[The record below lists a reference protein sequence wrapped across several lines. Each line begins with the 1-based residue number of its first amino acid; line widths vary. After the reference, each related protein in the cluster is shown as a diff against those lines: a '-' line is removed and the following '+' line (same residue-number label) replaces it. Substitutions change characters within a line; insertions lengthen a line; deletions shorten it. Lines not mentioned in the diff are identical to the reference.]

1 MRKCFVI
8 AAAAFVSCLSASSAS
23 AQSSWSSWSPLDGRL
38 IFSLNAAG
46 QTGSQD
52 LTRTNTFS
60 LYEEQATEEFSQ
72 KVEAG
77 PFLDIGAAYKI
88 GQDFG
93 LGPDRFG
100 IGMVY
105 TSLKSSENGSVTGSY
120 PHPDFFERPRSIT
133 ATADNLEHKEQ
144 AVHIQAILF
153 IPFVE
158 KVDFALSVG
167 PSFFTTSQDFIRS
180 VQISENPPA
189 FNSVN
194 VDSVDVV
201 NVKESSVGFNL
212 GMDVTYSFTPTIGAG
227 AMLRFTH
234 SSQDFTV
241 AEGQSTSLDVGGFQ
255 IGAGVR
261 LRF

>member
-8 AAAAFVSCLSASSAS
+8 AAAAFVFCLSESAAS
-23 AQSSWSSWSPLDGRL
+23 AQSWSPLGGRL
-38 IFSLNAAG
+38 IVSLNAAG

-60 LYEEQATEEFSQ
+60 LYEEQATEDFSQ
-72 KVEAG
+72 KIEAG
-77 PFLDIGAAYKI
+77 TFFDIGAAYKI

-100 IGMVY
+100 LGMVF

-120 PHPDFFERPRSIT
+120 PHPDFFDRPRSVT
-133 ATADNLEHKEQ
+133 ATAENLEHKEQ

-167 PSFFTTSQDFIRS
+167 PSFFTTSQDFMRS

-189 FNSVN
+189 FNTVTVN
-194 VDSVDVV
+194 SVDVV

-212 GMDVTYSFTPTIGAG
+212 GMDVTYSITPMIGAG
-227 AMLRFTH
+227 AMLRFTR
-234 SSQDFTV
+234 SSQDFSLE
-241 AEGQSTSLDVGGFQ
+241 EGQSTSLDIGGFQ